1 MPVIGVPV
9 RYDYSKVESKP
20 ILYIYESLRLSLQ
33 SAGADI
39 FLIVPIQNVNYMTT
53 RNKDFPEL
61 REEEKVRINKM
72 LDSCDGL
79 FLPGGMKF
87 TPFDQY
93 ILDYAI
99 KKDIPTLGV
108 CLSMQ
113 MMSCYQEEV
122 HLEKNE
128 TDINHNQKQEDI
140 FCHTV
145 KIDKN
150 SMLYRILEQEEIEVN
165 SFHNYHAT
173 KNHLYQITAT
183 SPDGLIEA
191 LELPEKTFHIGVQ
204 WHPERSYSYDTN
216 SKLIID
222 YFIKEANQYKI
233 LKEKRNSIKEKL

>member
-9 RYDYSKVESKP
+9 RYDYSKLENKP
-20 ILYIYESLRLSLQ
+20 ILYIYESLRMSLQ
-33 SAGADI
+33 SAGADV
-39 FLIVPIQNVNYMTT
+39 FLLVPIQDVNYMTT
-53 RNKDFPEL
+53 RNKDFPPL
-61 REEEKVRINKM
+61 SEEEKVRINQM
-72 LDSCDGL
+72 LDYCDGL
-79 FLPGGMKF
+79 FLPGGIKF
-87 TPFDQY
+87 TPLDQY

-128 TDINHNQKQEDI
+128 TDINHNQKPDDI

-150 SMLYRILEQEEIEVN
+150 SKLYRILEQEEIEVN
-165 SFHNYHAT
+165 SFHNYHASE
-173 KNHLYQITAT
+173 NHLYKTIAT
-183 SPDGLIEA
+183 SPDGIIEA
-191 LELPEKTFHIGVQ
+191 LELPNKTFHIGVQ
-204 WHPERSYSYDTN
+204 WHPERSYHEDTN

-222 YFIKEANQYKI
+222 YFIKEANKYKK
-233 LKEKRNSIKEKL
+233 LKEEKNSVRELS

>member
-9 RYDYSKVESKP
+9 RYDYSKLENKP
-20 ILYIYESLRLSLQ
+20 ILYLYESLRMSLQ
-33 SAGADI
+33 SAGADL
-39 FLIVPIQNVNYMTT
+39 FLLVPIQDVNYMTT
-53 RNKDFPEL
+53 RNRDFPPL
-61 REEEKVRINKM
+61 SEEEKVRINKM
-72 LDSCDGL
+72 LDYCDGL
-79 FLPGGMKF
+79 FLPGGIKF

-128 TDINHNQKQEDI
+128 GSINHNQKQEEI

-150 SMLYRILEQEEIEVN
+150 SKLYRILEQEEIEVN

-173 KNHLYQITAT
+173 KNHLYRVTAT
-183 SPDGLIEA
+183 SPDGIIEA
-191 LELPEKTFHIGVQ
+191 LEHPTATFNIGVQ

-222 YFIKEANQYKI
+222 YFIKAAKKYHHQ
-233 LKEKRNSIKEKL
+233 KEKQEEKV